1 MSIETIKSIDELMVE
16 INKEAPSAE
25 EEIVVER
32 PTITINKEVVEKKI
46 EILNAEAEE
55 AKKEAKSIAP
65 KAKHVTYKDGYA
77 KMLEERMKNSAKVF
91 SLTKDL
97 SEEEQ
102 KKELDEL
109 RLALDDKS
117 KFSQKKV
124 CEKVVGLFTY
134 LSDNASLNPVLKI
147 AFNVLKNDGFIESGK
162 KGNLYQ
168 ALLKKPYSPQTATA
182 QLGQV
187 MNMLPRLGITLK
199 AGHKMTP
206 NPESNLLPMIYSKMG
221 I

>member
-77 KMLEERMKNSAKVF
+77 KMLEERMKNSAKFF

>member
-1 MSIETIKSIDELMVE
+1 MSIETINSIDELLVE
-16 INKEAPSAE
+16 INNETPSAKD
-25 EEIVVER
+25 EIVVER
-32 PTITINKEVVEKKI
+32 PTIINKEVVEAKI
-46 EILNAEAEE
+46 EALNAEAEE

>member
-55 AKKEAKSIAP
+55 AKKEVKSIAP